1 MITDKETHHFCKDC
15 KLFQVP
21 IYPNDPV
28 PFRCTATGNAVSRYQ
43 VICDAE
49 RNRRLRTGKLPA
61 RKLPWYM
68 IYIENTSLSRKP
80 G

>member
-1 MITDKETHHFCKDC
+1 MLMDKETHRFCKDC
-15 KLFQVP
+15 KLFQQP

-28 PFRCTATGNAVSRYQ
+28 PFRCAATGNAVSRYQ

-49 RNRRLRTGKLPA
+49 KKRRRQAGKLPA
-61 RKLPWYM
+61 PKLPWYM
-68 IYIENTSLSRKP
+68 IYICNTSLSRKP